1 MRTATGQ
8 APGRSQAGPHPKG
21 HEVAPAG
28 PRGSADVPVGRGA
41 HRSLAYVLHQY
52 DWSESSLIVD
62 LFTRDAGR
70 VAVAAKG
77 AKRPTSNLRAVLMP
91 FQRINVSFGRA
102 ARDDSASDIRNL
114 RGAEWGGGVP
124 AVGGEALL
132 SGFYLNELL
141 MKLLARDDPH
151 PALWDA
157 YSATLPH
164 LGGDEESAALRAFE
178 LVLLAETGHLPD
190 LARTTSTQQAIDSAR
205 RYLLRPEAGLIDAHS
220 DDDAAIAG
228 AHFVELQGAVAS
240 RDLDALRAACRPVVQ
255 PLRRQ
260 LRHWLAYH
268 LGGAPLRTREVML
281 ELQPLLTTR

>member
-1 MRTATGQ
+1 MRS
-8 APGRSQAGPHPKG
+8 APSQP
-21 HEVAPAG
+21 
-28 PRGSADVPVGRGA
+28 
-41 HRSLAYVLHQY
+41 AYVLHQY

-62 LFTRDAGR
+62 LFTREAGR

-102 ARDDSASDIRNL
+102 ARDDAASDIHNL

-124 AVGGEALL
+124 MVGGEALL

-157 YSATLPH
+157 YAATLPH
-164 LGGDEESAALRAFE
+164 LGGAEESAALRAFE
-178 LVLLAETGHLPD
+178 LMLLCETGHLPD
-190 LARTTSTQQAIDSAR
+190 LARTTSTQQPLDPAC
-205 RYLLRPEAGLIDAHS
+205 RYLLRPEAGMIDARN
-220 DDDAAIAG
+220 DDDAAIGG
-228 AHFVELQGAVAS
+228 APFVTLQAAIS
-240 RDLDALRAACRPVVQ
+240 ARNLDDLRAACRPVA
-255 PLRRQ
+255 PALRRQ
-260 LRHWLAYH
+260 LRQWLAYH
-268 LGGAPLRTREVML
+268 FGGAPLRTREVML

>member
-1 MRTATGQ
+1 MTRVA
-8 APGRSQAGPHPKG
+8 
-21 HEVAPAG
+21 VAPHA
-28 PRGSADVPVGRGA
+28 
-41 HRSLAYVLHQY
+41 AYVLHHY

-91 FQRINVSFGRA
+91 FQRIAVSLGKA
-102 ARDDSASDIRNL
+102 ARDDTANDIRNL
-114 RGAEWGGGVP
+114 RGAEWGGGMP
-124 AVGGEALL
+124 MAGGEALL
-132 SGFYLNELL
+132 AGFYLNELV

-151 PALWDA
+151 PVLWDA
-157 YSATLPH
+157 YAATLPH

-190 LARTTSTQQAIDSAR
+190 VARTTSTQQALDPAR
-205 RYLLRPEAGLIDAHS
+205 RYLLRPEAGLIDARD
-220 DDDAAIAG
+220 DDDAAIGG
-228 AHFVELQGAVAS
+228 AHFIPLQTAVAS
-240 RDLDALRAACRPVVQ
+240 RDFDALRAACRPVVQ

-281 ELQPLLTTR
+281 GLQSLFTSR

>member
-1 MRTATGQ
+1 MRTA
-8 APGRSQAGPHPKG
+8 
-21 HEVAPAG
+21 
-28 PRGSADVPVGRGA
+28 A
-41 HRSLAYVLHQY
+41 HLSAYVLHQY
-52 DWSESSLIVD
+52 NWSESSLIVD

-91 FQRINVSFGRA
+91 FQRIQVSFGKT
-102 ARDDSASDIRNL
+102 ARDDAASDIHNL
-114 RGAEWGGGVP
+114 RGAEWGGGAP
-124 AVGGEALL
+124 MVGGEALL

-157 YSATLPH
+157 YAATLPH

-178 LVLLAETGHLPD
+178 LILLAETGHLPD
-190 LARTTSTQQAIDSAR
+190 VGRTTSTQQPLDPAR
-205 RYLLRPEAGLIDAHS
+205 RYLLRPEAGLIDARS
-220 DDDAAIAG
+220 DDDTAITG
-228 AHFVELQGAVAS
+228 ANFSALQAAVAT
-240 RDLDALRAACRPVVQ
+240 RNLDALRAACRPVVQ
-255 PLRRQ
+255 ALRRQ

-281 ELQPLLTTR
+281 ELQPLLTSR

>member
-1 MRTATGQ
+1 MRA
-8 APGRSQAGPHPKG
+8 AASHP
-21 HEVAPAG
+21 
-28 PRGSADVPVGRGA
+28 
-41 HRSLAYVLHQY
+41 AYVLHQY

-102 ARDDSASDIRNL
+102 ARDDAASDIHNL
-114 RGAEWGGGVP
+114 RGAEWGGGLP
-124 AVGGEALL
+124 MAGGEALL
-132 SGFYLNELL
+132 AGFYLNELV

-157 YSATLPH
+157 YAATLLH
-164 LGGDEESAALRAFE
+164 LGSADEPAALRAFE
-178 LVLLAETGHLPD
+178 LILLAETGHLPD
-190 LARTTSTQQAIDSAR
+190 IGRTTSTQQVLDPAR
-205 RYLLRPEAGLIDAHS
+205 RYLLRPEAGLIDARN
-220 DDDAAIAG
+220 DDDAAITG
-228 AHFVELQGAVAS
+228 EHFAALQAAVAS
-240 RDLDALRAACRPVVQ
+240 RDLGALRTACRPVVQ

-281 ELQPLLTTR
+281 ELQPLLNSR

>member
-1 MRTATGQ
+1 MKAA
-8 APGRSQAGPHPKG
+8 APQ
-21 HEVAPAG
+21 
-28 PRGSADVPVGRGA
+28 
-41 HRSLAYVLHQY
+41 LAYVLHQY

-91 FQRINVSFGRA
+91 FQRINVSFGRS
-102 ARDDSASDIRNL
+102 ARDDAASDIHNL
-114 RGAEWGGGVP
+114 RGAEWGGGAP
-124 AVGGEALL
+124 MVGGEALL
-132 SGFYLNELL
+132 AGFYLNELV

-157 YSATLPH
+157 YAATLPH
-164 LGGDEESAALRAFE
+164 LGGAEESAALRAFE
-178 LVLLAETGHLPD
+178 LILLAETGHLPD
-190 LARTTSTQQAIDSAR
+190 IARTTSTQQALDPVR
-205 RYLLRPEAGLIDAHS
+205 RYLLRPEAGLIDARS
-220 DDDAAIAG
+220 DDDAAVTG
-228 AHFVELQGAVAS
+228 AHFIALQSAVAL
-240 RDLDALRAACRPVVQ
+240 RDLDALRTACRPVVQ